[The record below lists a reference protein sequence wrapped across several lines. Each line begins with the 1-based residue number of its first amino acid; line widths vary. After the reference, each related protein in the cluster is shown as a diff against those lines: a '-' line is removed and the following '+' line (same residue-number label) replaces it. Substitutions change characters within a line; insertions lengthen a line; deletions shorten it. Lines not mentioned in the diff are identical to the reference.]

1 MQELQTILKK
11 VKKIVL
17 KASKIAVKRDFN
29 VDEKGSEVNV
39 VTTTDLNVQKFL
51 VERLK
56 KIMPQAGFI
65 CEEEHLF
72 EGNNEYLWVID
83 PIDGTFNHVKGIP
96 QVAISVGLVKN
107 KEPVL
112 GVVYNPFSKDMYWA
126 LKGFGAYRNGTKIGV
141 SKASFSKGL
150 LCTAMSLYNKTYAKV
165 CSDIIYD
172 AYMQCNDVRRFGT
185 CALELCY
192 MAEGQTDLY
201 FEIRVFPW
209 DYAGAFAILKEA
221 GGVLYA
227 LNLQEPTFDCP
238 TPLIGANNM
247 ENVLK
252 LNDIVSK
259 YLKEKPYKE

>member
-1 MQELQTILKK
+1 MKELTDVLSK
-11 VKKIVL
+11 VKSLVK

-72 EGNNEYLWVID
+72 EGDKEYLWVID
-83 PIDGTFNHVKGIP
+83 PIDGTFNYVKGIP

-141 SKASFSKGL
+141 SKAPFSKGL
-150 LCTAMSLYNKTYAKV
+150 LCTAT
-165 CSDIIYD
+165 
-172 AYMQCNDVRRFGT
+172 Q
-185 CALELCY
+185 
-192 MAEGQTDLY
+192 
-201 FEIRVFPW
+201 
-209 DYAGAFAILKEA
+209 
-221 GGVLYA
+221 
-227 LNLQEPTFDCP
+227 
-238 TPLIGANNM
+238 
-247 ENVLK
+247 
-252 LNDIVSK
+252 
-259 YLKEKPYKE
+259 